1 MSNEEDIRHFRGD
14 SSLFESTGQCQ
25 IVFKVDLLSAKSEH
39 SPLTLEILQM
49 VLLVITS
56 IIMLVVFAFLLKL
69 VRFMLVS
76 CSSLVHFLFIFC
88 SFYCSFLHLC
98 LLQFDRLKF
107 TDREF
112 DVFRM
117 RMNLGKS
124 TSGYYPLNN
133 VFVWIVLNL
142 DSFGEVSTM

>member
-1 MSNEEDIRHFRGD
+1 M
-14 SSLFESTGQCQ
+14 
-25 IVFKVDLLSAKSEH
+25 DLLSAKSEH
-39 SPLTLEILQM
+39 SPLILEILQM
-49 VLLVITS
+49 VLLV
-56 IIMLVVFAFLLKL
+56 MLVVFAFLLKL
-69 VRFMLVS
+69 VRFVLVS

-117 RMNLGKS
+117 RMNLGES

-133 VFVWIVLNL
+133 VFVWIVKVLNL
-142 DSFGEVSTM
+142 DFFGEVSTM